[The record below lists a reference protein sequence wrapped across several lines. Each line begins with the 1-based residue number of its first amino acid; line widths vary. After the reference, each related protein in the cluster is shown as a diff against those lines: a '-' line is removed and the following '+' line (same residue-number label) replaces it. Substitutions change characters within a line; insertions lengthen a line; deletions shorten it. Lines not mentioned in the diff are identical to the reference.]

1 MRVLSL
7 SLVATLALAPQ
18 VNASEPTGPAE
29 AEQLEAAG
37 AFARAGAAWEGLAQ
51 RGEHDSQIL
60 AAYRAQKAYR
70 AATEQEPV
78 MLCRAHA
85 VVVAVLLR
93 DDLDGDERADF
104 EGFRSEIEASAELSE
119 LCAADD
125 PPFLPVGEAESPSP
139 RASGRLGRG
148 SGIAAPEE
156 LAPVEPR
163 HPRRLQI
170 AGAVLVSTGAGLLG
184 LASYGVVEDYRAAK
198 EILTF
203 IPKNASVGLTEAEIG
218 ELRSA
223 QRRADV
229 GSKIAIGA
237 GVGAAVV
244 VLTGAVLLG
253 VGTRRARRRSDSEL
267 PLTTSLTPDVGR
279 DYGGIALR
287 GRF

>member
-7 SLVATLALAPQ
+7 SLVATLALATQ
-18 VNASEPTGPAE
+18 ANASEPTEQAE

-37 AFARAGAAWEGLAQ
+37 AFARAGAAWEGLTQ

-70 AATEQEPV
+70 AATDQEPV

-104 EGFRSEIEASAELSE
+104 EAFRSEIEASAELSE
-119 LCAADD
+119 LCDAGD
-125 PPFLPVGEAESPSP
+125 PPLLPVGVQESPP
-139 RASGRLGRG
+139 ETGAPVGF
-148 SGIAAPEE
+148 APEG
-156 LAPVEPR
+156 LAPVETRGKPR

-170 AGAVLVSTGAGLLG
+170 AGAVLLSTGAGLLA
-184 LASYGVVEDYRAAK
+184 LATYGVVEDYRAAK
-198 EILTF
+198 EMLPF
-203 IPKNASVGLTEAEIG
+203 LPKNASVGLTDAEIE
-218 ELRSA
+218 ELRVA
-223 QRRADV
+223 RRRAEV
-229 GSKIAIGA
+229 GSHIAIGA
-237 GVGAAVV
+237 GVGAGVV

-253 VGTRRARRRSDSEL
+253 VGTRRARRRTDSEQ
-267 PLTTSLTPDVGR
+267 PLALTPDVRR